1 MKELN
6 NKLIEEV
13 NEFIV
18 ENNVEEL
25 ANIFEVIFTIMKNK
39 NIDINEIENIRLKKK
54 EEKGGFED
62 RIFLMNV
69 KNVVYM

>member
-1 MKELN
+1 LKELN